1 MQIFLKA
8 RTLGYNN
15 IRSPHHAG
23 AQHAK
28 GETKGAMRDSN
39 RAVDR
44 GGNRG
49 CRTSL
54 RGCPGG
60 GPSNP
65 IAPARAQDQPSPF
78 DFSSWRRSRIAARS
92 SAVNPLGVLSGRGGA
107 LGGLPGSVLCRCHDR
122 FPQRP
127 PVICAQRSRNGLE
140 SPPRPSNIWKQCS
153 PNVVAVP

>member
-44 GGNRG
+44 GGHRG
-49 CRTSL
+49 CRTFFAGMSWW
-54 RGCPGG
+54 RPQQPNRPGTSTG
-60 GPSNP
+60 SAFP
-65 IAPARAQDQPSPF
+65 IRLQFLEALPY
-78 DFSSWRRSRIAARS
+78 RRSFLGRES
-92 SAVNPLGVLSGRGGA
+92 LGVLSGRGGA
-107 LGGLPGSVLCRCHDR
+107 LGGLPGSLLCRCHDR